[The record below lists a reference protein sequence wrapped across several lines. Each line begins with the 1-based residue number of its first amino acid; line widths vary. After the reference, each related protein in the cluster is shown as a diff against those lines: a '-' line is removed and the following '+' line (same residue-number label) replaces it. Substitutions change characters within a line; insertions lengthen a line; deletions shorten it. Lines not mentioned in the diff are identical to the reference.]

1 MEKVHYLKS
10 NKRKGGGR
18 QKRMLAAIGDYQTM
32 ADTSV
37 YVITKDG
44 QFYTIDCSL
53 WVKNHNWDYWV

>member
-1 MEKVHYLKS
+1 
-10 NKRKGGGR
+10 
-18 QKRMLAAIGDYQTM
+18 M

-53 WVKNHNWDYWV
+53 WVKNHHWDYWV